1 MKKSGEST
9 VLVRKLELL
18 NHLYSKNLIRV
29 EVLVKRQDI
38 IIGQL
43 LETVRETET
52 AIESKYIYDAF
63 ISYRHQEPDRG
74 FARRLLKD
82 LEHEGYKVA
91 IDERDFRSEAA
102 FLNEMERC
110 IKESRFTLCIVS
122 PRYLKSENCDEEAVI
137 CKVLDMSERIR
148 RLLPLTIEK
157 AETPIWMYGIVGID
171 FTVSDPLVAP
181 LDKLKSDLGSPRT
194 AFRRPAHF

>member
-1 MKKSGEST
+1 MKKSGKPN
-9 VLVRKLELL
+9 VLIRKLELL
-18 NHLYSKNLIRV
+18 NQLYSKNLIRI

-38 IIGQL
+38 IIGEL
-43 LETVRETET
+43 LETVRETEA
-52 AIESKYIYDAF
+52 AIASNYIYDAF
-63 ISYRHQEPDRG
+63 ISYRQQEPDKG
-74 FARRLLKD
+74 FARRLLKE
-82 LEHEGYKVA
+82 LEYDGYKIA

-122 PRYLKSENCDEEAVI
+122 PRYLKSGNCVEEAVI

-157 AETPIWMYGIVGID
+157 VETPIWIVGID
-171 FTVSDPLVAP
+171 FTASDPLVAP

-194 AFRRPAHF
+194 A

>member
-1 MKKSGEST
+1 MKSGEPN
-9 VLVRKLELL
+9 VLIRKLERQLEVL
-18 NHLYSKNLIRV
+18 NQFYSKNLIRL

-38 IIGQL
+38 IVDEL
-43 LETVRETET
+43 LESVGEAEDVI
-52 AIESKYIYDAF
+52 ASNYKYDAF
-63 ISYRHQEPDRG
+63 ISYRRQEPDKG

-82 LEHEGYKVA
+82 LERAGYKIA
-91 IDERDFRSEAA
+91 IDERDFRSVGA
-102 FLNEMERC
+102 FLEEMERC

-122 PRYLKSENCDEEAVI
+122 PGYLKSGNCVEEAVI

-157 AETPIWMYGIVGID
+157 AETPTWMYGIVGID
-171 FTVSDPLVAP
+171 FTASDPLIAP

-194 AFRRPAHF
+194 A